1 MKRYIKSNT
10 DVNEIAESIKDI
22 LDSSDY
28 EYYGLRMDSNN
39 YDVGDICDPSHEWF
53 QDEDISEGLPFV
65 EELGLWDA
73 GELDGTCVV
82 EIKSDPSSQYNW
94 DYNIKDIITALN
106 TVKMYPGEDLILVGG
121 NSSSIGFDNGEIIIR
136 DAVVLA
142 KF

>member
-1 MKRYIKSNT
+1 MKRYIKSSSDMNL
-10 DVNEIAESIKDI
+10 IAESIKEI

-39 YDVGDICDPSHEWF
+39 YDVGDICDQSHEWF

-82 EIKSDPSSQYNW
+82 EIRSDLSSQYNW

-121 NSSSIGFDNGEIIIR
+121 NNSSIGFDDGEIIVR